1 MNEKTYIKTIK
12 ECIKHL
18 PNLIFRED
26 AGCISLFISQKPLL
40 VLYNTDID
48 IMSWF
53 LYFLKK
59 HRIDENIIRDFE
71 SFFYMCISV
80 ITYSDVFDEEHWNK
94 YNLPEN
100 IKLDIFNTLKDNI
113 EEIKRDVAVD
123 SEGVSYN
130 SIKFKLCK
138 EIDLSE

>member
-1 MNEKTYIKTIK
+1 MNEKPYIKTIK

-18 PNLIFRED
+18 PNLTFRED
-26 AGCISLFISQKPLL
+26 AGSISLFISQKPLL
-40 VLYNTDID
+40 VLYNTDINR
-48 IMSWF
+48 MSWF

-59 HRIDENIIRDFE
+59 HRINESIIEDFE
-71 SFFYMCISV
+71 YFFCMCISV
-80 ITYSDVFDEEHWNK
+80 IAYSDVFEEERWNK

-130 SIKFKLCK
+130 SIKFKPCK